1 MQIVLGLIDK
11 IKQYCIKKRNVYC
24 IRIVRNL
31 IPKTSLR
38 NNQLDFHLYQL
49 ERDIIEPHNNKTYKG

>member
-1 MQIVLGLIDK
+1 MQIGLGLIVNK
-11 IKQYCIKKRNVYC
+11 IREYYIKKRNVYC

-38 NNQLDFHLYQL
+38 NNQLHFHLYQL
-49 ERDIIEPHNNKTYKG
+49 ERDIIEGRRTP